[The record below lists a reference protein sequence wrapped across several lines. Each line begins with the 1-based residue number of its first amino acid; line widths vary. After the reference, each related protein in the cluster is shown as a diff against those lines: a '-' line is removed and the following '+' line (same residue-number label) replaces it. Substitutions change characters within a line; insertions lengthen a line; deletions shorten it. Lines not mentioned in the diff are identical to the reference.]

1 MRFVIL
7 GAVRPP
13 VEKVVWE
20 AAFETLCHRMEA
32 VVRRP
37 KVFKLGEADVV
48 PIGGE
53 PSWLGFV
60 QWGIRV
66 APPVISS
73 MASS

>member
-1 MRFVIL
+1 MIL
-7 GAVRPP
+7 GAIRPP

-20 AAFETLCHRMEA
+20 AVFETLCHRMEA

-37 KVFKLGEADVV
+37 KAFKLGEADVV

-53 PSWLGFV
+53 PSWLGLV

-73 MASS
+73 IASS